1 MTYRK
6 LYYNSVS
13 FDGVESSFGPSF
25 ICPRCGT
32 HFKDDK
38 TASALTN
45 VVKDS
50 RKRVFTCPKCKAT
63 IELYVGVART
73 EKGEQGIQISVNPV
87 DPDWLEKDIKS
98 QLDTGDFS

>member
-1 MTYRK
+1 MTTYRK
-6 LYYNSVS
+6 LYYNSVQ
-13 FDGVESSFGPSF
+13 FDGVNKAFGPNLK
-25 ICPRCGT
+25 CPKCGA

-38 TASALTN
+38 TALITSN

-73 EKGEQGIQISVNPV
+73 EKGEQGIQISVNPIES
-87 DPDWLEKDIKS
+87 DWLEKEVADRIDLK
-98 QLDTGDFS
+98 